1 MSEAFHDA
9 FERALHGDV
18 SALDP
23 WSSDPASGRNGLQVY
38 CNTTAKGLAD
48 AVIAQFPTVTSV
60 TGEAWMAAAARI
72 FCAAHPPT
80 SPPLATYGQG
90 FADWLEGPAEEQDL
104 AYLPDLARL
113 DRLWTECHTAA
124 DDPVLSPDALQDLA
138 AEDFLVLRLEPRASS
153 RWASFAWAVPT
164 LWQALRRDPG
174 LEAFDLEDR
183 AEALLLTR
191 PDLEVEFLVISPGAG
206 GFLSACG
213 EGRSMAAA
221 AQEALAVEPDLNLQS
236 TFAALIA
243 AGVFT
248 DLQEI
253 AP

>member
-1 MSEAFHDA
+1 MSEPFHDA
-9 FERALHGDV
+9 FERALHGDI

-38 CNTTAKGLAD
+38 RNTTAKGLAD
-48 AVIAQFPTVTSV
+48 AVIAQFPSVTSV
-60 TGEAWMAAAARI
+60 TGEAWMAAAART

-90 FADWLEGPAEEQDL
+90 FADWLEGPAREQDL

-124 DDPVLSPDALQDLA
+124 DDPVLSPGALQDLA
-138 AEDFLVLRLEPRASS
+138 PEDFLAFRLAPRASS
-153 RWASFAWAVPT
+153 RWATFAWAVPT

-183 AEALLLTR
+183 AETLLLTR
-191 PDLEVEFLVISPGAG
+191 PNLEVEFAVISPGAG
-206 GFLSACG
+206 AFLTACR
-213 EGRSMAAA
+213 EGQSMAAA
-221 AQEALAVEPDLNLQS
+221 AQEALGVEADLNLQS
-236 TFAALIA
+236 TFAALVA

-248 DLQEI
+248 HLQEI
-253 AP
+253 TP